1 MILVSVSNLSVSFGA
16 FDVLNGI
23 TCQVDA
29 ADRIGLIGRN
39 GAGKTTL
46 LRALA
51 GTQERARGRRNAA
64 RGMNVELVEQVP
76 PLAKSATVYD
86 LALSSCAELVE
97 MERALERVAE
107 ELGGSSTD
115 DAAARYEALHLRF
128 EAAGGFRYRVLVEE
142 VLTGLGFAR
151 SSWDGPV
158 EALSGGERSRLGLA
172 RALAASPDVLLMDEP
187 TNHLDLDGLRWL
199 ESFLGR
205 WRGAFVVTSHDR
217 YFLDQVAARIW
228 LLADGGLQAYPGNY
242 SKFEAL
248 RADQVRRQQQEYEAQ
263 REVIEKEE
271 AFIRRYKAG
280 QRAREARGRQKRLD
294 RVERLEAPRHE
305 RNLRLQ
311 LGATRSGHVVFS
323 TKGLSAGY
331 GGQPV
336 LRVAE
341 MEVERGA
348 RIGLLGPNGSG
359 KSTLLKTIAGDLAP
373 VDGSF
378 RLGAGVRVAHYWQ
391 EAEGLNPRHTV
402 LEEVLHTRDMDLQPA
417 RDLLGRFLFSGD
429 DVYKSVSAL
438 SGGERSRLALLRLL
452 LAEANLLL
460 LDEPTN
466 HLDIPARESL
476 GDALSTYKGTIVFA
490 SHDRRL
496 IGDLATSLWLI
507 KDGALRVFDGTL
519 AEHDRLRAAP
529 GPKSDTPRT
538 APARQAPAP
547 RRVQPAAD
555 ELGAIEAEIHGKEEA
570 LAALGHEINAASARG
585 DVKDVRALGAQFR
598 DAQGELDRLLE
609 EWARSD
615 R

>member
-16 FDVLNGI
+16 FDVLDGVS
-23 TCQVDA
+23 CQVEHGA
-29 ADRIGLIGRN
+29 RVGLIGRN

-51 GTQERARGRRNAA
+51 GTQDSTRGRRHTA

-76 PLAKSATVYD
+76 PLSKSATVYD

-97 MERALERVAE
+97 MERELERTAGD
-107 ELGGSSTD
+107 LARSSDD

-142 VLTGLGFAR
+142 VLTGLGFMR
-151 SSWDGPV
+151 PSWERPV

-199 ESFLGR
+199 EGFLGR

-217 YFLDQVAARIW
+217 YFLDQVATRIW
-228 LLADGGLQAYPGNY
+228 LLADGRLQAYPGNY

-248 RADQVRRQQQEYEAQ
+248 RTDQVRRQQLEYEAQ

-311 LGATRSGHVVFS
+311 LGASRSGHVVFS
-323 TKGLSAGY
+323 TEGLSAGY
-331 GGQPV
+331 AGK
-336 LRVAE
+336 RV
-341 MEVERGA
+341 VRVDKLQLERGS
-348 RIGLLGPNGSG
+348 RIALLGPNGSG
-359 KSTLLKTIAGDLAP
+359 KSTLLKTIAGELTP
-373 VDGSF
+373 VDGEF
-378 RLGAGVRVAHYWQ
+378 RLGAAVRVAHYWQ
-391 EAEGLNPRHTV
+391 EAEGLDPRHTV
-402 LEEVLHTRDMDLQPA
+402 LEEVLGSRNMDLQPA

-429 DVYKSVSAL
+429 DIYKPISAL

-476 GDALSTYKGTIVFA
+476 GDALSTYKGTLIFA

-507 KDGALRVFDGTL
+507 EDGTLRAFDGTL
-519 AEHDRLRAAP
+519 AEYDRLRATPAPAPEAP
-529 GPKSDTPRT
+529 GRPPPR
-538 APARQAPAP
+538 PAPAP
-547 RRVQPAAD
+547 RTGPTP
-555 ELGAIEAEIHGKEEA
+555 EETSGALEAGIHSKEEA
-570 LAALGHEINAASARG
+570 LAALGDEINAASERG
-585 DVKDVRALGAQFR
+585 DVEAVRDLGARFR
-598 DAQGELDRLLE
+598 EAQAELDHLLE

>member
-1 MILVSVSNLSVSFGA
+1 
-16 FDVLNGI
+16 
-23 TCQVDA
+23 
-29 ADRIGLIGRN
+29 
-39 GAGKTTL
+39 
-46 LRALA
+46 
-51 GTQERARGRRNAA
+51 
-64 RGMNVELVEQVP
+64 
-76 PLAKSATVYD
+76 
-86 LALSSCAELVE
+86 
-97 MERALERVAE
+97 
-107 ELGGSSTD
+107 
-115 DAAARYEALHLRF
+115 
-128 EAAGGFRYRVLVEE
+128 
-142 VLTGLGFAR
+142 
-151 SSWDGPV
+151 
-158 EALSGGERSRLGLA
+158 
-172 RALAASPDVLLMDEP
+172 MDEP

-199 ESFLGR
+199 EGFLGR

-217 YFLDQVAARIW
+217 YFLDQIPTRIW
-228 LLADGGLQAYPGNY
+228 LLTEGRLQAYPGNY
-242 SKFEAL
+242 SKFESL
-248 RADQVRRQQQEYEAQ
+248 RTDQVRRQQQEYEAQ

-271 AFIRRYKAG
+271 AFIRRYGAG
-280 QRAREARGRQKRLD
+280 QRAREARGRQKRLN

-323 TKGLSAGY
+323 TKRLSAGY

-336 LRVAE
+336 LRVPE

-402 LEEVLHTRDMDLQPA
+402 LEEVLHTRNMALQLA

-476 GDALSTYKGTIVFA
+476 GDALATYKGTIIFA

-507 KDGALRVFDGTL
+507 EEGSLRVFDGTL
-519 AEHDRLRAAP
+519 TEYDRPRATPEPKREAP
-529 GPKSDTPRT
+529 PR
-538 APARQAPAP
+538 PPP
-547 RRVQPAAD
+547 RRPPVPRPDQPRENMA
-555 ELGAIEAEIHGKEEA
+555 GALEAGISSKEEE
-570 LAALGHEINAASARG
+570 LAALGDEINAASERG
-585 DVKDVRALGAQFR
+585 DVEAVRTLGAQFR
-598 DAQGELDRLLE
+598 EAQAELDRLLE
-609 EWARSD
+609 QWARLE
-615 R
+615 

>member
-1 MILVSVSNLSVSFGA
+1 MILVSVNNLTVSFGS
-16 FDVLNGI
+16 FDVLNGV
-23 TCQVDA
+23 TCQVDQR
-29 ADRIGLIGRN
+29 DRIGLIGRN

-51 GTQERARGRRNAA
+51 GTQEPTRGRRHMAH
-64 RGMNVELVEQVP
+64 GMNVELVEQVP
-76 PLAKSATVYD
+76 PQSESATIYE

-97 MERALERVAE
+97 MERALERAAE
-107 ELGGSSTD
+107 ELAGSSSAG
-115 DAAARYEALHLRF
+115 AAARYEALHQRF
-128 EAAGGFRYRVLVEE
+128 EAAGGFRFRVLVEE
-142 VLTGLGFAR
+142 VLTGLGFPR
-151 SSWDGPV
+151 PTWDGPV

-172 RALAASPDVLLMDEP
+172 RSLAASPDVLLMDEP

-199 ESFLGR
+199 EGFLGR

-217 YFLDQVAARIW
+217 YFLDQVPTRIW
-228 LLADGGLQAYPGNY
+228 LLAEGRLQAYPANY
-242 SKFEAL
+242 SKFESL
-248 RADQVRRQQQEYEAQ
+248 RTDQVRRQQQEYEAQ

-271 AFIRRYKAG
+271 AFIRRYGAG
-280 QRAREARGRQKRLD
+280 QRAREARGRQKRLN
-294 RVERLEAPRHE
+294 RVERLEAPRHQP
-305 RNLRLQ
+305 NLRLQ

-323 TKGLSAGY
+323 SKRLSAGH

-391 EAEGLNPRHTV
+391 EAEGLNPRHTI
-402 LEEVLHTRDMDLQPA
+402 LEEALGTRNMDLQQA

-452 LAEANLLL
+452 LAEANFLL

-476 GDALSTYKGTIVFA
+476 GDALSTYKGTIIFA

-507 KDGALRVFDGTL
+507 EEGSLRAFDGTL
-519 AEHDRLRAAP
+519 TEYDRPPATP
-529 GPKSDTPRT
+529 EPKSE
-538 APARQAPAP
+538 AP
-547 RRVQPAAD
+547 RRSPPRQPRVPRPD
-555 ELGAIEAEIHGKEEA
+555 QPREDLTEALEASIHSKEEA
-570 LAALGHEINAASARG
+570 LASLGDEINAASERG
-585 DVKDVRALGAQFR
+585 DVEAVRSLGAQFR
-598 DAQGELDRLLE
+598 EAQVKLDRLLE
-609 EWARSD
+609 QWARLE
-615 R
+615 